1 MEMVNIHIGQ
11 LLGNLTGDMSHMM
24 TTIIPKDT
32 LKWRIKLLESAAAY
46 ANSLAFSGKDKLLPS
61 KNEAHRLSGL
71 LKRCNIRVFEENGH
85 AILLESGVN
94 VLSTIKASQ
103 MYRHSSKFDIF
114 RDFLPP
120 SMTEFKTLPME
131 AWWFRVS
138 MGAAMFSTM
147 EDGKIVRGL
156 AGIPDEGPVLIV
168 GNHMLWGFDYFV
180 LVSEF
185 IREKKSVLHGLAH
198 PEIFQLGVEYEHIL
212 MPCVDIMKLF
222 GGIPVSGRNLFKL
235 LERKSYTLLY
245 PGGAREVFHRKVC
258 YLSSY

>member
-1 MEMVNIHIGQ
+1 
-11 LLGNLTGDMSHMM
+11 
-24 TTIIPKDT
+24 
-32 LKWRIKLLESAAAY
+32 
-46 ANSLAFSGKDKLLPS
+46 
-61 KNEAHRLSGL
+61 
-71 LKRCNIRVFEENGH
+71 
-85 AILLESGVN
+85 
-94 VLSTIKASQ
+94 
-103 MYRHSSKFDIF
+103 
-114 RDFLPP
+114 
-120 SMTEFKTLPME
+120 
-131 AWWFRVS
+131 
-138 MGAAMFSTM
+138 MGAAMLSTM